1 MSEVPFAFVIF
12 DGNLKLDNKADVGMN
27 SILTNIENT
36 YVTCEFLS
44 SYGCHDRNYRF
55 CLSMYA
61 YYRFSWKLN
70 S

>member
-12 DGNLKLDNKADVGMN
+12 DGNLKLVNKADVCMN

-55 CLSMYA
+55 CLNMYA